1 MVYKII
7 DQHNIMRQHMGV
19 ELMPVLMLN
28 IDTFVIN
35 VIQTK
40 ELETIKHDHEYVVSA
55 FDMLKHYSH

>member
-1 MVYKII
+1 
-7 DQHNIMRQHMGV
+7 MGV